1 MYIGNVG
8 IAITQSIGLVGIL
21 QFGIRQITDLEI
33 QMTSVERILEYTNVP
48 QEGSLESL
56 PGNIMYLSKQLFS
69 TYTVSIGYW
78 RSK

>member
-8 IAITQSIGLVGIL
+8 IAITQSIGLFGIL
-21 QFGIRQITDLEI
+21 QFGIRQITDLEN